1 MSRIPWR
8 DRIARAGQLAESIPS
23 AREVMRFYQALLVEQ
38 ESWCR
43 PGELNGAL
51 IEDRFPH
58 LLDFLGRK
66 ASPELAAE
74 ARAIDAGGPPRWESI
89 VYGYWAGGGS
99 PGDEFFARALLAPY
113 AEAVCAEPAGP
124 VPDTITLCPCCGR
137 RPVVSVLRQE
147 YEGAR
152 RSLVCSLCSWEWK
165 FRRIL
170 CASCREEN
178 FDDLPVY
185 SAAEFPHVRIET
197 CRNCNCYL
205 LSMDTTR
212 DAEVVP
218 VVDDMAALPL
228 HIWAREQGYHR
239 IQANLLGM

>member
-8 DRIARAGQLAESIPS
+8 DRIARAGRLAESIPS
-23 AREVMRFYQALLVEQ
+23 ASEVMRFYQALLAEQ

-43 PGELNGAL
+43 PGELTGAL
-51 IEDRFPH
+51 IEDRFPR

-74 ARAIDAGGPPRWESI
+74 ARAIAAAGPARWESI

-99 PGDEFFARALLAPY
+99 PSGNPSDEFFARALLAPY

-170 CASCREEN
+170 CASSREET
-178 FDDLPVY
+178 F
-185 SAAEFPHVRIET
+185 
-197 CRNCNCYL
+197 
-205 LSMDTTR
+205 
-212 DAEVVP
+212 
-218 VVDDMAALPL
+218 AALRSTRRRSFRTSASRL
-228 HIWAREQGYHR
+228 AET
-239 IQANLLGM
+239 ATAT